1 MLPPPRAAAVST
13 RLRVQEKV
21 EEHATRAQVVRA
33 QAQVLRLQAV
43 ELVIHVFFISVLV
56 ALLVRQLAREC
67 LARALLLGEAGRGEV
82 VEAEREG
89 ELLRRQLAVL
99 G

>member
-1 MLPPPRAAAVST
+1 M
-13 RLRVQEKV
+13 
-21 EEHATRAQVVRA
+21 VRA

-43 ELVIHVFFISVLV
+43 ELVIHVLVLVLV
-56 ALLVRQLAREC
+56 ALLVRQLARES
-67 LARALLLGEAGRGEV
+67 LARALVLGEAGRGEV

>member
-1 MLPPPRAAAVST
+1 MLPLPRAAAVST

-21 EEHATRAQVVRA
+21 DEHAAGAQVVRA

-56 ALLVRQLAREC
+56 ALIVRQLAREC

>member
-1 MLPPPRAAAVST
+1 M
-13 RLRVQEKV
+13 RVRV
-21 EEHATRAQVVRA
+21 RVRVRFRVRVRVRA
-33 QAQVLRLQAV
+33 RVRAQVLRLQAV

-82 VEAEREG
+82 VQAEREG